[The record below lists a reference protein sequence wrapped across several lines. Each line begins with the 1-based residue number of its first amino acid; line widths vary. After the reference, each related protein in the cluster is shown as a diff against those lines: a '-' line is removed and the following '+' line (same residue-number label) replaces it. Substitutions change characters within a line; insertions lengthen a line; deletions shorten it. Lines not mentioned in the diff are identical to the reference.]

1 MALES
6 EHSLPRRERLW
17 IWEVYISVCMLIE
30 HPIRSDLVAYGA
42 ITAEINCWIQSDL
55 PIHSIDDL
63 KLISSDGILQFHRFF
78 HTRSQSFLSQH
89 ECMLSS

>member
-1 MALES
+1 MGLES
-6 EHSLPRRERLW
+6 EHSLPCYLRERLW

-42 ITAEINCWIQSDL
+42 ITAEINYWIQSDL

-63 KLISSDGILQFHRFF
+63 KLISSDGILQFHQSF
-78 HTRSQSFLSQH
+78 HQSFLSQH